1 MNKFYLF
8 ILLIIFNIFSPNPL
22 EAAFFENNSN
32 FVFLENFFLKKQKYL
47 IFLIF
52 FLPSIHFFKKRNFLL
67 FSFFVLCQFFIILYW
82 SSLILWLRDL
92 AGDSLSEVNTL
103 NIYFIF
109 SWLVSIFK
117 FLKPNLDI
125 GSFFKFYLIGFL
137 LYFLIRS
144 ILKKKKNY
152 LINFSLILSFF
163 FIFLFINFNISH
175 LIGNIATQK
184 DIKKNFT
191 DSDIKYLHTNKINL
205 ILFIGESNSL
215 LNSNHYIEQLLNKK
229 EILKKGKFQYYKK
242 IYSTHTHSTPA
253 LLRLLSVPNS
263 NKKSDFLVPIV
274 NQKRTNIFSFFDK
287 RINKSYISSTG
298 INGFNNIHYSVF
310 FENFHNKFFLNE
322 SNHLYEKEFFLKK
335 INNIFMS
342 NNINNLIV
350 LHSSVGHAPYQKFI
364 PKNIS
369 YKNEL
374 YTSENLIKLIGNN
387 KQYLDD
393 IVNYEKA
400 LKYNFDNLENVIS
413 IIDDSVPTVLVYL
426 SDHGESVFTGNGH
439 DSSRLVH
446 EMLRIPFLI
455 FYNNRFVEKHNNIIN
470 LHEKF
475 KDKINT
481 TDILKEIIFNIYSL
495 DVLKNKYVVDDNAKF
510 QNIIFQRNKKK
521 IIELIDLN
529 IDRVE
534 LPDKFELKDEKD
546 TTLHLLSDHLS
557 ESQICYH
564 AANTIVRIKRAL
576 QITSC
581 LEFDLVVEE
590 DELFIYHPP
599 NKNIKFT
606 LDELFDF
613 TTETKSLWIDAKNI
627 NIASNCNTLYK
638 KIKELYFYQQQIL
651 VEFPSNTPIDDIS
664 ILSCINNFRSAN
676 INVSYYISN
685 DDINNCYINLI
696 ESNKTCKNLIDK
708 VSLIN
713 KKKIFNNISFDYKFS
728 KILKRFNFK
737 PTNLRLNTW
746 HINFDEVKDLDLN
759 QYNLVIPYN
768 SSHNKNTL

>member
-1 MNKFYLF
+1 
-8 ILLIIFNIFSPNPL
+8 
-22 EAAFFENNSN
+22 
-32 FVFLENFFLKKQKYL
+32 
-47 IFLIF
+47 
-52 FLPSIHFFKKRNFLL
+52 
-67 FSFFVLCQFFIILYW
+67 
-82 SSLILWLRDL
+82 
-92 AGDSLSEVNTL
+92 
-103 NIYFIF
+103 
-109 SWLVSIFK
+109 
-117 FLKPNLDI
+117 
-125 GSFFKFYLIGFL
+125 
-137 LYFLIRS
+137 
-144 ILKKKKNY
+144 
-152 LINFSLILSFF
+152 
-163 FIFLFINFNISH
+163 
-175 LIGNIATQK
+175 
-184 DIKKNFT
+184 
-191 DSDIKYLHTNKINL
+191 
-205 ILFIGESNSL
+205 
-215 LNSNHYIEQLLNKK
+215 
-229 EILKKGKFQYYKK
+229 
-242 IYSTHTHSTPA
+242 
-253 LLRLLSVPNS
+253 
-263 NKKSDFLVPIV
+263 
-274 NQKRTNIFSFFDK
+274 
-287 RINKSYISSTG
+287 
-298 INGFNNIHYSVF
+298 
-310 FENFHNKFFLNE
+310 
-322 SNHLYEKEFFLKK
+322 
-335 INNIFMS
+335 MS

-495 DVLKNKYVVDDNAKF
+495 DVLKNKYVVDNNAKF

-534 LPDKFELKDEKD
+534 LPEKFQLKDEKD
-546 TTLHLLSDHLS
+546 TTLHLLADHLS

-581 LEFDLVVEE
+581 LEFDLVVED

-599 NKNIKFT
+599 NKNINFT

-613 TTETKSLWIDAKNI
+613 TSETKSLWIDAKNI
-627 NIASNCNTLYK
+627 NIPSNCNTLYK
-638 KIKELYFYQQQIL
+638 KIKDLYLHEQQIL

-696 ESNKTCKNLIDK
+696 ESNKSCKNLIDK